1 MSKKDAGTH
10 LGPHKAEH
18 AVDMV
23 TGAVVEPTLEPRST
37 NGSNEKPRPSR

>member
-1 MSKKDAGTH
+1 MRGRTW
-10 LGPHKAEH
+10 PHKAEH

-37 NGSNEKPRPSR
+37 NGSNGKAETKPLETY